1 MFILSD
7 AEDHKEINDIKKLT
21 IIIPLEDN
29 IAGTI
34 KTYKSVRDQRD
45 IDIITI
51 ISINGKKAEAV
62 AGKIKKN
69 VAIGSGDKII
79 TCFQK
84 GKAYAINNA
93 LNYVDTEWFGVI
105 DSDCEL
111 KNSNALKLLCDSI
124 NDKTIAAGGRL
135 QVRRKVNPITVIQ
148 DMEYKRT
155 FLHRR
160 QICRDLK
167 CVTLISGAFGLFK
180 KEIVEKSGGYC
191 TDFVGEDMKIV
202 LRIQRFCHRAHIKY
216 DIAYEPRAVCITSV
230 PGNPY
235 RLFRQRDRWQRGLI
249 GSLLR
254 NTTFRFDKGIA
265 MQLIAMP
272 YIFAFDIAGP
282 VLWAV
287 CLVKE
292 AAEYI
297 AEKVYTLQEKNL
309 WIAFL
314 LVYVAM
320 EITID
325 LLTEWERSELDHER
339 LKIVAVIGV
348 VLMQIPKHVVNM
360 LVIMPA
366 RVYGT
371 LTYPWRKNVW

>member
-7 AEDHKEINDIKKLT
+7 AEDYKEDCDIKKLT

-29 IAGTI
+29 ITGAI
-34 KTYKSVRDQRD
+34 KTYKSVRGQRD
-45 IDIITI
+45 IDIITVL
-51 ISINGKKAEAV
+51 SINGKKAEAV
-62 AGKIKKN
+62 AGKIRKN
-69 VAIGSGDKII
+69 VAIGTGDQII

-84 GKAYAINNA
+84 GKSYAINNA
-93 LNYVDTEWFGVI
+93 LKYVDTEWFGVI

-111 KNSNALKLLCDSI
+111 KNSNALKLLCDRI

-160 QICRDLK
+160 QICRDLN
-167 CVTLISGAFGLFK
+167 CVTLISGAFGLLK
-180 KEIVEKSGGYC
+180 KEIVKKSGEYC
-191 TDFVGEDMKIV
+191 TDFVGEDMDIV
-202 LRIQRFCHRAHIKY
+202 LRMQRFCHRTHIKY
-216 DIAYEPRAVCITSV
+216 NIAYEPRAVCITNV
-230 PGNPY
+230 PGNPC

-272 YIFAFDIAGP
+272 YILAFDVIGP
-282 VLWAV
+282 VLWIV
-287 CLVKE
+287 YLIKE
-292 AAEYI
+292 ATDYMAGKI
-297 AEKVYTLQEKNL
+297 HTMQEKNV
-309 WIAFL
+309 WIVLL

-339 LKIVAVIGV
+339 LKIVAVIEV
-348 VLMQIPKHVVNM
+348 VLMQIPKHIVNM

-371 LTYPWRKNVW
+371 LTYPWRKDVW